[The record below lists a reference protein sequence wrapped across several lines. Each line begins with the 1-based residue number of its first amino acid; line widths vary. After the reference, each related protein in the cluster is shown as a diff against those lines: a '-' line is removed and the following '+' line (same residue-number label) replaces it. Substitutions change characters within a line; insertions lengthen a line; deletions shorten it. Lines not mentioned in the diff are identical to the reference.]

1 VPIKRNERK
10 YESNERE
17 CRKYGVWIG
26 HGDGHGKE
34 ERKTKEW
41 RRSTDGDI
49 DEECGIRVV
58 KRP

>member
-26 HGDGHGKE
+26 HEGRATGRKS
-34 ERKTKEW
+34 ERQ
-41 RRSTDGDI
+41 RSG
-49 DEECGIRVV
+49 EGILMETSMKSVV
-58 KRP
+58 